1 MEFPLN
7 RTYFF
12 EQLIMAIKHLLVNT
26 QKYANISKAY
36 EFVLTNIFE
45 NFVANKD
52 EIHKT
57 LT

>member
-1 MEFPLN
+1 
-7 RTYFF
+7 
-12 EQLIMAIKHLLVNT
+12 MAIKHLLVNT

-52 EIHKT
+52 EIHGPANT
-57 LT
+57 DFHGDLSLADSSRL

>member
-1 MEFPLN
+1 
-7 RTYFF
+7 
-12 EQLIMAIKHLLVNT
+12 MAIKHLLVNT